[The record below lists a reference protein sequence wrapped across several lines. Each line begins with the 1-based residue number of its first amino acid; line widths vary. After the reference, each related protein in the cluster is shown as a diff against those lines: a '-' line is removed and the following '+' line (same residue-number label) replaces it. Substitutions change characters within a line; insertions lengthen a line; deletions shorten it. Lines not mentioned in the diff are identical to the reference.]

1 MAEVVLMPRLSDT
14 MVEGVIAAWHVK
26 VGDKVSSGDLLAEIE
41 SDKATMDFEAPEDGV
56 VLHIGVEEG
65 SGIPVGALL
74 TVIGAEGEDV
84 SGIVKEH
91 ENAVPAVEEEA
102 PAPVEE
108 AAPPPP
114 PPAPKPEPVA
124 VAAPVAPTP
133 TPTPTPIAP
142 SSNGGDSRLKAS
154 PLAKAMAKARGIDLS
169 MVSGTGDH
177 GRIIKRDIENFVAPA
192 APVAAPAAV
201 KAAPA
206 EAPAFVP
213 PVVAG
218 QESYEETRVSQMR
231 KTVARRLSE
240 SKFTAPHFYL
250 TMEINMDHAVEA
262 RKKLNELS
270 PVKISYNDMV
280 IKAVA
285 AALRQHPKVNSA
297 WHGDTIR
304 INQHIHIGMAV
315 AVEEG
320 LLVPVIR
327 HADAKGLA
335 TIAAES
341 KSFAQRA
348 RNRELQPE
356 DWEGNTFTVSNLGMF
371 GIEEFTAII
380 NPPDACILAIGGIKQ
395 TPVVK
400 DGEIVVG
407 HVMKVTMSCDHRV
420 VDGAVGAAFLVTL
433 KELLQDPLRM
443 LI

>member
-1 MAEVVLMPRLSDT
+1 ME
-14 MVEGVIAAWHVK
+14 EGVIAAWHVK

-41 SDKATMDFEAPEDGV
+41 SDKATMDFEAPEEGV
-56 VLHIGVEEG
+56 VLHIGVKEG
-65 SGIPVGALL
+65 NGIPVGALL
-74 TVIGAEGEDV
+74 VVIGEKGEDV
-84 SGIVKEH
+84 SEIVSSH
-91 ENAVPAVEEEA
+91 QNAAASAEA
-102 PAPVEE
+102 PAAEE
-108 AAPPPP
+108 TVA
-114 PPAPKPEPVA
+114 PEP
-124 VAAPVAPTP
+124 APTP
-133 TPTPTPIAP
+133 AAVAVSAPATPVTPVSSPAP
-142 SSNGGDSRLKAS
+142 AAEGTRLKAS
-154 PLAKAMAKARGIDLS
+154 PLAKAMAKARGIDLTQVNGS
-169 MVSGTGDH
+169 GDH
-177 GRIIKRDIENFVAPA
+177 GRIVKKDVENFQAPST
-192 APVAAPAAV
+192 PVAAPTPSREA
-201 KAAPA
+201 AAPA
-206 EAPAFVP
+206 YVP

-218 QESYEETRVSQMR
+218 QESYTEARVSQMR

-250 TMEINMDHAVEA
+250 TMEINMDNAIEA

-270 PVKISYNDMV
+270 PVKISFNDMV

-304 INQHIHIGMAV
+304 TYQHIHIGMAV

-327 HADAKGLA
+327 HADSKGLA
-335 TIAAES
+335 AIAAES

-348 RNRELQPE
+348 RDRELQPE
-356 DWEGNTFTVSNLGMF
+356 DWAGNTFTVSNLGMF
-371 GIEEFTAII
+371 GIDEFTAII

-395 TPVVK
+395 TPIVK

-407 HVMKVTMSCDHRV
+407 NLMKVTMSCDHRV

-433 KELLQDPLRM
+433 RELLQDPLRM

>member
-14 MVEGVIAAWHVK
+14 MEEGVIAAWHVK

-41 SDKATMDFEAPEDGV
+41 SDKATMDFEAPEDGT

-74 TVIGAEGEDV
+74 TVIGDEGENV
-84 SGIVKEH
+84 SAI
-91 ENAVPAVEEEA
+91 VEEHKNA
-102 PAPVEE
+102 AAAASAAEE
-108 AAPPPP
+108 AAPAPEPE
-114 PPAPKPEPVA
+114 PAPTPAPVQVAAPTPQAPAPVA
-124 VAAPVAPTP
+124 VAAPSA
-133 TPTPTPIAP
+133 
-142 SSNGGDSRLKAS
+142 NGDSRLKAS
-154 PLAKAMAKARGIDLS
+154 PLAKAMAKARGIDLG

-177 GRIIKRDIENFVAPA
+177 GRIVKRDIENFQIPA
-192 APVAAPAAV
+192 APVAAPVQTEA
-201 KAAPA
+201 AAPA
-206 EAPAFVP
+206 YVP
-213 PVVAG
+213 PVIAG
-218 QESYEETRVSQMR
+218 QESFTENRVSQMR

-240 SKFTAPHFYL
+240 SKFSAPHFYL
-250 TMEINMDHAVEA
+250 TMEINMDNAVSS

-285 AALRQHPKVNSA
+285 AALRQHPQVNSA
-297 WHGDTIR
+297 WQGDTIR
-304 INQHIHIGMAV
+304 TNQHVHIGMAV

-341 KSFAQRA
+341 KSYAQRA

-356 DWEGNTFTVSNLGMF
+356 DWAGNTFTVSNLGMF

-380 NPPDACILAIGGIKQ
+380 NSPDACILAIGGIKQ
-395 TPVVK
+395 TPIVK

-407 HVMKVTMSCDHRV
+407 HVMKVTLSCDHRV

-433 KELLQDPLRM
+433 RDLLQDPLRM